1 MEKQIIVYSYNRILL
16 SNKNTGS
23 TDTHNSISESQKH
36 YDEQKKTDTEIS
48 IMYDFIY
55 LKIQKDNLNLQ
66 LESMSVIVWGTVAC
80 LG

>member
-55 LKIQKDNLNLQ
+55 LKL
-66 LESMSVIVWGTVAC
+66 
-80 LG
+80 